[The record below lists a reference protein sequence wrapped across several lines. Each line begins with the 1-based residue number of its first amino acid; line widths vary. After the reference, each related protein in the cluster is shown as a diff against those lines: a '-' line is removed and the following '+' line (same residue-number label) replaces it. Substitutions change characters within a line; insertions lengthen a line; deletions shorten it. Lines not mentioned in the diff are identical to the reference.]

1 MSTTDSTADAARRR
15 AEEHLAL
22 VAAGRQADADALLG
36 EATDLAGITYLGA
49 AFTALSRSGA
59 RELSPAQRA
68 QATGRHMR
76 LAAQR
81 DAAGRDPV
89 ALRPWLHALAREA
102 ALVQHM
108 QALAAARAADTDD
121 SAAQRSAGHE
131 PGDVSDA

>member
-1 MSTTDSTADAARRR
+1 MSTAEEGRRR

-22 VAAGRQADADALLG
+22 VAAGRQDDADAVLG
-36 EATDLAGITYLGA
+36 TATDLAAITYLGA

-76 LAAQR
+76 LSAQR
-81 DAAGRDPV
+81 DAAGRDPQ

-102 ALVQHM
+102 ALVQEM
-108 QALAAARAADTDD
+108 QALAAARAARGAPGADGGEHGAD
-121 SAAQRSAGHE
+121 GGE
-131 PGDVSDA
+131 PVSGG